1 MREMVMTE
9 LYRSMDVHSARGAF
23 VRVQADFGDGAG
35 VRTLGVYTMFED
47 PGDSL
52 PASQFDD
59 NDEAG
64 NMYKPDGA
72 GARLTVPIG
81 AAAFVQKAGEDESL
95 DDVTTLLAA
104 LHDDSRT
111 TDAAS
116 WRARVESVFDMAAF
130 VRWLAVT
137 RATGNWDQYGAM
149 THNYYLYSRFPIV
162 PVTWIAWDNN
172 FVLGVVM
179 ANAGGGGGAAM
190 MPTVPDNA
198 MPMDMM
204 PMNMA
209 MPMNMTRPV
218 GGGGR
223 PPRNDGAG
231 AGAGGGAGRAG
242 ALDLSDAAVGQWPLI
257 AFVRDDPVYFAAYRD
272 ALQRLLDTTPF
283 WRRAATQD
291 RGRVV

>member
-1 MREMVMTE
+1 
-9 LYRSMDVHSARGAF
+9 
-23 VRVQADFGDGAG
+23 
-35 VRTLGVYTMFED
+35 
-47 PGDSL
+47 
-52 PASQFDD
+52 
-59 NDEAG
+59 
-64 NMYKPDGA
+64 
-72 GARLTVPIG
+72 
-81 AAAFVQKAGEDESL
+81 
-95 DDVTTLLAA
+95 
-104 LHDDSRT
+104 
-111 TDAAS
+111 
-116 WRARVESVFDMAAF
+116 
-130 VRWLAVT
+130 
-137 RATGNWDQYGAM
+137 
-149 THNYYLYSRFPIV
+149 
-162 PVTWIAWDNN
+162 
-172 FVLGVVM
+172 M

-283 WRRAATQD
+283 GDAQQLKTVVESFDAIIGEQVSMEVFPYAFTAAGVPNMHTADVVSFQSSVGLLADAVRAFLGDASNGNTTVTVNAPQQTVQGTEDASVTSTTGVNGCDAAHALSTLATLVA
-291 RGRVV
+291 VVGHLLA